1 MLEDFRL
8 KVFLAVAR
16 EKSFTKAADRLSV
29 SQPAVSQNISELEKS
44 LGCRLFQRL
53 RGETPLTP
61 EGEVFVRYAMNIL
74 QASSDAE
81 LLFSPADVSEVRICA
96 SDEIY
101 TYYIIKELKDYI
113 AVHPEVSFVRTG
125 SDGCDILVSVKSAGV
140 EGRPSCIEL
149 VYKPTQ
155 AFALTKTCM
164 VLKKLLKF

>member
-8 KVFLAVAR
+8 KVFLTVAR
-16 EKSFTKAADRLSV
+16 EKSFTKAAERLSV

-44 LGCRLFQRL
+44 LACRLFHRL
-53 RGETPLTP
+53 RGETSLTP
-61 EGEVFVRYAMNIL
+61 EGEVFVRHAMNIL

-81 LLFSPADVSEVRICA
+81 LLFSPADVSQVRICA
-96 SDEIY
+96 SEEIY
-101 TYYIIKELKDYI
+101 TYYILPQLKDFI
-113 AVHPEVSFVRTG
+113 SVHPDVSFERSA
-125 SDGCDILVSVKSAGV
+125 SDSCDILVSV
-140 EGRPSCIEL
+140 RPASLSGMPACIEL